1 MVKQRSQRII
11 KRGFDIAGG
20 AVLLTASLP
29 AFALLSVM
37 IRKESDGPVFF
48 IHRRVGQ
55 GGKPISIYKFRSMR
69 AGSEDLEAAL
79 NDRDLE
85 EYYREF
91 KLKNDPRITEIGHI
105 LRKNSIDEL
114 PQLINVLQGRM
125 SLVGP
130 RPVTEEELNYY
141 SDEERTRFLSV
152 KPGLTGYWQ
161 VYAGN
166 DATYQ
171 SGKRQQMEL
180 YYAENESIMLDLKI
194 LLKTPLAILRKRGTC

>member
-1 MVKQRSQRII
+1 MKQRSQGII

-20 AVLLTASLP
+20 AALLAASLP
-29 AFALLSVM
+29 AFAVISVM

>member
-1 MVKQRSQRII
+1 MIQRSHRIV

-20 AVLLTASLP
+20 AALLAASLP
-29 AFALLSVM
+29 AFAVISVM

-55 GGKPISIYKFRSMR
+55 GGKPIGIYKFRSMR

-79 NDRDLE
+79 NVRDLE

-141 SDEERTRFLSV
+141 SDEERARFLSV
-152 KPGLTGYWQ
+152 KAGLTGYWQ

-166 DATYQ
+166 DATYR

-180 YYAENESIMLDLKI
+180 YYADNESIILDMKI
-194 LLKTPLAILRKRGTC
+194 LLKTPLAILRKRGTY